1 MFVRPAPGRATGG
14 TTTGV
19 RALRSLLSVPG
30 SSERFLT
37 RARDV
42 PADGIAFDLEDSV
55 APADKESARR
65 RVADTLAAFPAR
77 GRELWV
83 RPNALD
89 SGHLEA
95 DLDAVVRPG
104 LHGLHLPKADS
115 PETLIQVGHYLDY
128 LEAVRDLPPG
138 SVRLMAW
145 IESAAGL
152 TAVER
157 ICHASPRL
165 DGVSLGS
172 EDYTASLGVPRT
184 REGREL
190 AYARARL
197 ANAAAAAG
205 ICALDGPEADF
216 RDLELFER
224 QAEFAQGL
232 GFGGKFCIHPAQVEA
247 AHRVF
252 APDARE
258 LAWAR
263 DVRAA
268 FEGAGTGVV
277 TVAGMMVDR
286 PVYLRALRTLG
297 VREG

>member
-1 MFVRPAPGRATGG
+1 MTGRVRRVP
-14 TTTGV
+14 
-19 RALRSLLSVPG
+19 RSLLSVPG
-30 SSERFLT
+30 SSERFLAK
-37 RARDV
+37 ARDV

-55 APADKESARR
+55 AAGDKDAARR
-65 RVADTLAAFPAR
+65 LVAGALAGFPAR

-89 SGHLEA
+89 SGLLEA

-104 LHGLHLPKADS
+104 LHGLHLPKTDDAG
-115 PETLIQVGHYLDY
+115 TLVRVGHYLDY
-128 LEAVRDLPPG
+128 LEAVRGLDAG
-138 SVRLMAW
+138 SVRLLAW

-152 TAVER
+152 ADVER
-157 ICHASPRL
+157 ICRASPRL

-172 EDYTASLGVPRT
+172 EDYTASLGVSRT
-184 REGREL
+184 RDGREL
-190 AYARARL
+190 AYARARI

-205 ICALDGPEADF
+205 IGAIDGPEADF
-216 RDLELFER
+216 RDLELFAA
-224 QAEFAQGL
+224 QAESARGVGFA
-232 GFGGKFCIHPAQVEA
+232 GKFCIHPGQVDV

-252 APDARE
+252 APGDAE

-263 DVRAA
+263 SVREA
-268 FEGAGTGVV
+268 FEGAGAGVV

-297 VREG
+297 VMGG